1 MKFKIKEVTTE
12 SVKAEY
18 EDGSWAIIPIQ
29 KEQTKDAILNEID
42 QYGNKRAPFDKVT
55 DVPVTASEDWLD
67 ISEVPQTEVD
77 YKTARRRN
85 YPSVGHQLDSLHWA
99 REGDDT
105 NLKAVDAL
113 IKEVKAKIP
122 KGTTYKADEIDKL
135 LD

>member
-18 EDGSWAIIPIQ
+18 EDGSWALVPIQ
-29 KEQTKDAILNEID
+29 KGQTKDAILNQID
-42 QYGNKRAPFDKVT
+42 EYGNKRAPFDKVA
-55 DVPVTASEDWLD
+55 DVPVTTSEDWLD
-67 ISEVPQTEVD
+67 TSEVVQTEID
-77 YKTARRRN
+77 YKDARRRH

-105 NLKAVDAL
+105 NLKAVDVA

-122 KGTTYKADEIDKL
+122 KGTTYKEEEIDKL